1 VTLVKGDG
9 CMKKN
14 LPVTDKIYEVRHD
27 QILNSKTDLK
37 GVIVDASKDFEEVS
51 GFSKEELLYSPH
63 NINRHPDVPSAVFED
78 LWNTIQNGKCWNQVV
93 KNRRKNGDAYY
104 VVANVAPYY
113 NSNHKHVGYLSVRT
127 PASAEQIASIDGIYK
142 QIESGKLVIHGGV
155 VMSRWEGLMSRINPM
170 TQMGIGAKL
179 GGIFMLTMLG
189 VLGMLAWIRT
199 LPAESPILWVPF
211 AAVIVGT
218 LTVWMVSKKQIVA
231 PLESIHETISCATKN
246 HRLSPRIKLYRR
258 DEFGKIAD
266 AYNAMMQMMQ
276 ASVSETNDVTK
287 MTAAG
292 YFDRRISIEMD
303 GDFSILKETIN
314 ETIHNNFRSINSL
327 YKVLIGLAEGN
338 FSSDFKLSAEGD
350 FAIMLG
356 TAKEAID
363 SLANAHNEINE
374 VVHKMAEGDFSGRIS
389 ASLQGE
395 FAKLR
400 ENINQS
406 LQQLEDGMNNIT
418 STANLQSDGKL
429 YARIEGKYK
438 GQLAELQRTLNGS
451 TEEISKIVYEVQNS
465 STTLSTHASK
475 VSDSGHELA
484 HLTQQ
489 QAASVEQTVASME
502 QMAASVEHST
512 EHSRQAAELANE
524 AGEKTARGSEVMFRA
539 TTSMGQ
545 ISDASDQIGEIIT
558 VIDSIAF
565 QTNLLALNAAVEAA
579 RAGEQGRGFAVV
591 AGEVRALAQR
601 SSEAAKKIKELIER
615 TLEQVNTG
623 VNEVNQLGE
632 SLMEIQGSVD
642 KLNMIV
648 GEISSNSREQGQG
661 ITQVNQAMQQIDSA
675 TQSNALQV
683 EESASNSQALTEQ
696 SQLLNQMMSRFQLKA

>member
-1 VTLVKGDG
+1 MTLVKGDG

-104 VVANVAPYY
+104 VAANVAPYY

-303 GDFSILKETIN
+303 GDFSIL
-314 ETIHNNFRSINSL
+314 
-327 YKVLIGLAEGN
+327 
-338 FSSDFKLSAEGD
+338 
-350 FAIMLG
+350 
-356 TAKEAID
+356 KEAID

>member
-1 VTLVKGDG
+1 
-9 CMKKN
+9 MKVN
-14 LPVTDKIYEVRHD
+14 LPVTDKVYQVRHD

-63 NINRHPDVPSAVFED
+63 NINRHPDVPQAVFED
-78 LWNTIQNGKCWNQVV
+78 LWSTIQSGKCWNQVV

-127 PASAEQIASIDGIYK
+127 TASEEQIATIDGVYK
-142 QIESGKLVIHGGV
+142 KIADGKLVIREGV
-155 VMSRWEGLMSRINPM
+155 VMSRWEDLMYRINPM
-170 TQMGIGAKL
+170 TRVGISAKL
-179 GGIFMLTMLG
+179 GGIFLLTMLG
-189 VLGMLAWIRT
+189 VLGMLTWIRT
-199 LPAESPILWVPF
+199 LPDESPLLWIPY
-211 AAVIVGT
+211 AGVIFGT
-218 LTVWMVSKKQIVA
+218 LFVWLISRKQIIA
-231 PLESIHETISCATKN
+231 PLETIHETIECATQN
-246 HRLSPRIKLYRR
+246 HRLSPRIKLHRR

-266 AYNAMMQMMQ
+266 AYNSMMHMMQ
-276 ASVSETNDVTK
+276 SSISETNDVTK

-292 YFDRRISIEMD
+292 YFDKRISIEMD
-303 GDFSILKETIN
+303 GDFSILKDTIN

-327 YKVLIGLAEGN
+327 YKVLIGLAQGN

-350 FAIMLG
+350 FAVMLG

-363 SLANAHNEINE
+363 SLAHAHEEINQ
-374 VVHKMAEGDFSGRIS
+374 VVYRMAEGDFSGRIS

-406 LQQLEDGMNNIT
+406 LQQLEEGVTNIT
-418 STANLQSDGKL
+418 TTANLQAEGKL
-429 YARIEGKYK
+429 FARIEGDYK
-438 GQLAELQRTLNGS
+438 GQLASLQQTL
-451 TEEISKIVYEVQNS
+451 NS
-465 STTLSTHASK
+465 STTEIANMVHEIQGSSETLSTHAAR
-475 VSDSGHELA
+475 VSETGTTLA
-484 HLTQQ
+484 NLTQQ
-489 QAASVEQTVASME
+489 QAASVEETVASME

-512 EHSRQAAELANE
+512 EHSKQAAALADE
-524 AGEKTARGSEVMFRA
+524 ASRKTATGSEIMYRA

-545 ISDASDQIGEIIT
+545 ISEASDQIGEIIT

-565 QTNLLALNAAVEAA
+565 QTNLLAPNAAAEAA

-601 SSEAAKKIKELIER
+601 SADAAKQIKELIER
-615 TLEQVNTG
+615 TLDQVNTG
-623 VNEVNQLGE
+623 VNEVNQLGG
-632 SLMEIQGSVD
+632 SLDEIKGAVD
-642 KLNMIV
+642 KVNMIV

-661 ITQVNQAMQQIDSA
+661 IVQVNHAMQQIDTA

-683 EESASNSQALTEQ
+683 EESASNSQILNQQ
-696 SQLLNQMMSRFQLKA
+696 SQRLHQMMSRFQLKQ